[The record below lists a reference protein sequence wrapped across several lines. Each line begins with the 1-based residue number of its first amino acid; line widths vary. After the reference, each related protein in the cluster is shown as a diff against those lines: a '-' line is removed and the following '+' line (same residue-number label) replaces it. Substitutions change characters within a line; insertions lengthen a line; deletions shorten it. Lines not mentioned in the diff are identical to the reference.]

1 MLTHAHCHRR
11 NAIFPPMAQRFHA
24 APHGKGGAALKRL
37 AVDAASAWQAQTL
50 VDIDTHDAYQEAT
63 PDDYPVGSVCR

>member
-24 APHGKGGAALKRL
+24 ARQGMGGAIFEDIGRRRGERL
-37 AVDAASAWQAQTL
+37 SNADIARHRHTRCLPGGSA
-50 VDIDTHDAYQEAT
+50 
-63 PDDYPVGSVCR
+63 